1 MPLRHTM
8 PLTTLRAR
16 LSAALTGPA
25 MLAFLP
31 ALVLGGYWLGGEQM
45 LIMVALGFPVCL
57 AFAGVLAPE
66 RDASRRDE
74 VTLIGRDSFEEA
86 LDTAAIAANR
96 SSHRTGCILIE
107 IDDYDGLLTRFGRA
121 GTEHLMTSVL
131 ERLCGSIRGRDRIS
145 RLADNLLG
153 VSLAPVRRLNLGNT
167 LHIASRLQTAV
178 EEPLV
183 MDGATVYVS
192 ASVGVTLDSNVA
204 KKSGE
209 GLMDAASVAL
219 SEARRHGPSAIRVYS
234 QEMHVPT
241 ILGDTGLAD
250 EAVEGLESGQIQ
262 PWFQPQVSTDTGRI
276 SGFEALARWH
286 HPERGLISPIDFLPA
301 LEQASQMER
310 LGEVI
315 LYHALGALKSW
326 DMAGL
331 DVPQI
336 GVNFA
341 PEELRNPR
349 LIEKIEWELDRF
361 ELAPSR
367 LTIEILETVVA
378 SSPDDTVVRN
388 IAALSKLGC
397 QIDLDDFG
405 TGHASISSLRRFDV
419 QRLKIDRSFVMKVDR
434 DPEQQRMVSAII
446 TMAEQLGL
454 ETLAE
459 GVETAGEHAMLG
471 QLVCGHVQGFG
482 IGRPMPLQDTLTWAE
497 EYTAK
502 IQLPPKIGRQTG

>member
-1 MPLRHTM
+1 MPLLQNP
-8 PLTTLRAR
+8 PLSALRAR
-16 LSAALTGPA
+16 LSAALTGPP

-45 LIMVALGFPVCL
+45 LIMVALGFPICL
-57 AFAGVLAPE
+57 AFAGVLGPRE
-66 RDASRRDE
+66 DVSRRGEDN
-74 VTLIGRDSFEEA
+74 VIGRDSFEAA
-86 LDTAAIAANR
+86 LQTAALTASK
-96 SSHRTGCILIE
+96 SSRRTGCILIE
-107 IDDYDGLLTRFGRA
+107 LDDFDGLQARFGRA
-121 GTEHLMTSVL
+121 GLEALMISL
-131 ERLCGSIRGRDRIS
+131 LDRLRSSIRGRDRVS
-145 RLADNLLG
+145 RLEENLFG
-153 VSLAPVRRLNLGNT
+153 VSLAPVRQLDLGNA
-167 LHIASRLQTAV
+167 LHLASRLQSAV
-178 EEPLV
+178 EEPFV

-192 ASVGVTLDSNVA
+192 ASVGLTLDSNVTE
-204 KKSGE
+204 KSGA
-209 GLMDAASVAL
+209 GLMNAASVAL
-219 SEARRHGPSAIRVYS
+219 CEARRHGPSAMRAYS
-234 QEMHVPT
+234 QEMQSPAVFC
-241 ILGDTGLAD
+241 DAGLVD
-250 EAVEGLESGQIQ
+250 EAMAALESGHIQ

-286 HPERGLISPIDFLPA
+286 HPERGLIPPAEFLPA

-315 LYHALGALKSW
+315 LYGALGALKSW
-326 DMAGL
+326 DAAGL

-349 LIEKIEWELDRF
+349 LVNKIEWELDRF

-367 LTIEILETVVA
+367 LSVEILETVVA

-459 GVETAGEHAMLG
+459 GVETAGEHAMLA
-471 QLVCGHVQGFG
+471 QLGCGHVQGFG
-482 IGRPMPLQDTLTWAE
+482 IGRPMPLDQTQAWSEAYL
-497 EYTAK
+497 AK
-502 IQLPPKIGRQTG
+502 IQPLPRIGHQAG

>member
-1 MPLRHTM
+1 
-8 PLTTLRAR
+8 
-16 LSAALTGPA
+16 
-25 MLAFLP
+25 MLAFLL

-45 LIMVALGFPVCL
+45 LIMGALGFPICL
-57 AFAGVLAPE
+57 AFASVLTREP
-66 RDASRRDE
+66 DTSRRDE
-74 VTLIGRDSFEEA
+74 VSLIGRDSFEEA
-86 LDTAAIAANR
+86 LHAAALSANR
-96 SSHRTGCILIE
+96 SSCRTGCVLIE
-107 IDDYDGLLTRFGRA
+107 LDDYDKLLTRYGRA
-121 GTEHLMTSVL
+121 GTEHLMTSVM
-131 ERLCGSIRGRDRIS
+131 ERLCGSVRGRDRIS
-145 RLADNLLG
+145 RLEDNLLA
-153 VSLAPVRRLNLGNT
+153 VSLAPMRRLDLGNA
-167 LHIASRLQTAV
+167 LHIASRLQTTV

-192 ASVGVTLDSNVA
+192 ASVGLTLDSNVA
-204 KKSGE
+204 VKSGA

-219 SEARRHGPSAIRVYS
+219 AEARRHGPSAMRVYS
-234 QEMHVPT
+234 QEMHTPAVLCD
-241 ILGDTGLAD
+241 IGLAD
-250 EAVEGLESGQIQ
+250 EAIEALEAGQIH

-286 HPERGLISPIDFLPA
+286 HPKRGLISPLEFLPA
-301 LEQASQMER
+301 LEQSSQMGR

-315 LYHALGALKSW
+315 LYHALSAMKSW
-326 DMAGL
+326 DLAGL
-331 DVPQI
+331 DVPQV

-349 LIEKIEWELDRF
+349 LIKKIEWELDRF

-434 DPEQQRMVSAII
+434 DPQQQRMVSAII

-471 QLVCGHVQGFG
+471 QLGCGYVQGFG
-482 IGRPMPLQDTLTWAE
+482 IGRPMPLEDTLRWAE
-497 EYTAK
+497 EYMAK
-502 IQLPPKIGRQTG
+502 IQPLPEIGRQTG